1 MFYYGALPISTTQ
14 IMFLI
19 IKLSKCVAI
28 GTRKYGSGKADG
40 LNAVVWSLI
49 YEVSS
54 SIFV

>member
-40 LNAVVWSLI
+40 LNAVIWSLI